1 MRNRSRD
8 RGTPL
13 GPERFTDDQRLRPP
27 PPPPPLGR
35 SVLGRASLTFNAR
48 PSSSRPFTAAI
59 AFSASPSLA
68 ISTNPKPLGCP
79 ESRSVQMLTRSTVP
93 WVSNRERTEASV
105 TPKLRLPTNMFF
117 MFTYPCYCGQLVG
130 RRKRYA
136 RWVCQE

>member
-1 MRNRSRD
+1 MDDRSAKIA
-8 RGTPL
+8 PV
-13 GPERFTDDQRLRPP
+13 PEDTAVAAPTGAATVRERLLYYQRLRPP

-48 PSSSRPFTAAI
+48 PSSSRPLTAAI

-93 WVSNRERTEASV
+93 
-105 TPKLRLPTNMFF
+105 
-117 MFTYPCYCGQLVG
+117 
-130 RRKRYA
+130 
-136 RWVCQE
+136 

>member
-1 MRNRSRD
+1 MPSPRKVRRNRREEG
-8 RGTPL
+8 GTDHRQKVTDGTNRSSVPPL
-13 GPERFTDDQRLRPP
+13 VTNYQRLRP

-48 PSSSRPFTAAI
+48 PSSSRPLPAAI

-117 MFTYPCYCGQLVG
+117 MFTYP
-130 RRKRYA
+130 
-136 RWVCQE
+136 